1 MKSKTYNTIFF
12 IAGLLTLCYMVYKI
26 GLNVVWNN
34 ILQTGIW
41 FLPVIASWLAIYI
54 LNALALREIIFEK
67 KLPGTSVKFL
77 PVLKVTI
84 SGYAINY
91 ITPLVALGGEPYR
104 IMELKNKVGIHK
116 ATSSVLL
123 YGIMHIFSHIIFWMA
138 SIILILVYLNPGTEA
153 LVLCIVTFAVF
164 YGMAYWVYKKYKQ
177 GLLVITFRSL
187 GKVPFLKKRVAL
199 FMEKRLNDL
208 NEIDNHIIELFTQR
222 KPTFYISL
230 GLEFIARV
238 VSCLEIYFVGLAIH
252 ADISLFD
259 SIIISAG
266 SSLFANLLFFSPMQL
281 GTREGGFVL
290 ALKSIGMA
298 GSIGIFIGLVTR
310 IRELFWILCGLL
322 IMRIPTKF

>member
-1 MKSKTYNTIFF
+1 
-12 IAGLLTLCYMVYKI
+12 
-26 GLNVVWNN
+26 
-34 ILQTGIW
+34 
-41 FLPVIASWLAIYI
+41 
-54 LNALALREIIFEK
+54 
-67 KLPGTSVKFL
+67 
-77 PVLKVTI
+77 
-84 SGYAINY
+84 
-91 ITPLVALGGEPYR
+91 
-104 IMELKNKVGIHK
+104 
-116 ATSSVLL
+116 
-123 YGIMHIFSHIIFWMA
+123 
-138 SIILILVYLNPGTEA
+138 
-153 LVLCIVTFAVF
+153 
-164 YGMAYWVYKKYKQ
+164 
-177 GLLVITFRSL
+177 
-187 GKVPFLKKRVAL
+187 
-199 FMEKRLNDL
+199 MEKRLNDL